1 MLRVI
6 ILHLRLE
13 SASLD
18 TGIYRII
25 LGLVFMSLLRIS
37 RKLKSSYKVLTH
49 QVVAI
54 SLKMFKVVSLKLLKC
69 SGKTL
74 QLRWLS
80 IFSMPQVTE
89 KISALLAMIIIQRVH
104 QMATKFKIRWLNLQE
119 EKLTSQL
126 SRSMNNAML

>member
-1 MLRVI
+1 
-6 ILHLRLE
+6 
-13 SASLD
+13 
-18 TGIYRII
+18 
-25 LGLVFMSLLRIS
+25 
-37 RKLKSSYKVLTH
+37 VLTH